1 LEKLIPEDK
10 IYGSKNLDGTWSGI
24 VGMVASG
31 HADLGINMFAFST
44 ERLGVIDFL
53 KEIYTTR

>member
-10 IYGSKNLDGTWSGI
+10 SYGSKNPDGTWSGI

-31 HADLGINMFAFST
+31 HAYLGLNLFSFLT
-44 ERLGVIDFL
+44 VGMDVIDSL
-53 KEIYTTR
+53 NTALSSR